1 MKLKMK
7 IIYPALFFC
16 LMILSQVA
24 ETGIII
30 VGGLT
35 HEREATVGE
44 YYEGVIFIR
53 NPQEEPLEV
62 KLYQTDY
69 LFFSNGK
76 SIYGEPGK
84 DERSNAQWISFSPQR
99 QVIPP
104 KDVSE
109 VKYTLKVPEDET
121 LIGTYWSMLM
131 VEELSAGSP
140 ELSMP
145 EKNKPALG
153 IRQVIRYGVQMIT
166 HIGDTGTR
174 KIKFLDK
181 KLTTLDGKT
190 TLQMDIENIGE
201 RWLTPTV
208 WVELYDNQGT
218 EVGRFESGKKR
229 IYPTCSVEHNVDL
242 TNVPK
247 GNYKALVVVDNGDE
261 YVFGAQY
268 DLGIE

>member
-1 MKLKMK
+1 MKLRMR
-7 IIYPALFFC
+7 IIYLALFVNLF
-16 LMILSQVA
+16 IPHIA
-24 ETGIII
+24 EAKIII

-35 HEREATVGE
+35 HEREAAVGE

-53 NPQEEPLEV
+53 NPLEEPLEV

-69 LFFSNGK
+69 LFFCDGS
-76 SIYGEPGK
+76 SIYGEPGN
-84 DERSNAQWISFSPQR
+84 DNRSNAQWISFSPHR

-104 KDVSE
+104 KDISE

-121 LIGTYWSMLM
+121 LVGTYWSMLM
-131 VEELSAGSP
+131 VEELSTGSP

-145 EKNKPALG
+145 EKGKPALG

-166 HIGDTGTR
+166 HINDTGTR

-181 KLTTLDGKT
+181 KLITLDGKT
-190 TLQMDIENIGE
+190 MLQLDIENTGE

-229 IYPTCSVEHNVDL
+229 IYPSCSVEHNVDL

-247 GNYKALVVVDNGDE
+247 GNYKALVIVDNGDE

-268 DLGIE
+268 DIGIE